1 MNTNQTLIITNRT
14 HQHCSSVIDYYT
26 YKYGVGREN
35 VKKFGKKVNILVKS
49 SFRRI
54 NYYKTSKF

>member
-49 SFRRI
+49 SF
-54 NYYKTSKF
+54 